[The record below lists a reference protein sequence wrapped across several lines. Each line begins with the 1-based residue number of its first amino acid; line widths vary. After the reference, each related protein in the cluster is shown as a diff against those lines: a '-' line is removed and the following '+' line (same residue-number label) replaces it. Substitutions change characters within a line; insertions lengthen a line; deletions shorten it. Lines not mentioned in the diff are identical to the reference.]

1 MQNPSS
7 NIFDEKVSLIY
18 EYDKDS
24 PLFIRMAYI
33 EIEKNNVEKA
43 INILEKGLEK
53 HPGYAAVY
61 MLLGKAH
68 TLLGNYSKA
77 LKYVK
82 KGSELIYSPR
92 SYEHYLKEIEAI
104 EK

>member
-33 EIEKNNVEKA
+33 EIEKNNVHIE
-43 INILEKGLEK
+43 E
-53 HPGYAAVY
+53 AVQAMIPQNTIKLDGKQAEQMFKLME
-61 MLLGKAH
+61 MLDDHDDIQDVNANFDIDDEVLAQLAG
-68 TLLGNYSKA
+68 
-77 LKYVK
+77 
-82 KGSELIYSPR
+82 E
-92 SYEHYLKEIEAI
+92 
-104 EK
+104 